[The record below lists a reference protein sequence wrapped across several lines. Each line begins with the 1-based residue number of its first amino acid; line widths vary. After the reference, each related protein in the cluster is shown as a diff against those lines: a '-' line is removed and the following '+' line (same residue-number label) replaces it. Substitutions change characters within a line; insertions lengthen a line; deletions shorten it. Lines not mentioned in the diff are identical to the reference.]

1 MSVGLLTNAVEACP
15 RAQAAVAAAPCAL
28 GGASTLLALLA
39 SVLRQLLEP
48 AANGGGGVSGAAAAA
63 EGSMERE
70 VFAAYTALLL
80 GFLCRGKPA
89 NCKAVLG
96 VLGADDFT
104 LVAQILRSFLEL
116 HSEAQLLSEEEPR
129 DDGDRRLPELGE
141 RSRPVSAVL

>member
-1 MSVGLLTNAVEACP
+1 MRTDLTDALVRVASASRCLRHLCVTECLVDVE
-15 RAQAAVAAAPCAL
+15 
-28 GGASTLLALLA
+28 
-39 SVLRQLLEP
+39 
-48 AANGGGGVSGAAAAA
+48 
-63 EGSMERE
+63 E

-116 HSEAQLLSEEEPR
+116 HSEAQLLSEE
-129 DDGDRRLPELGE
+129 G
-141 RSRPVSAVL
+141 SRAMTEIVDFLSSWRAE